1 MDGQDCSAKLNL
13 PKQETRCFGNT
24 GGGLLTSE
32 VSPFRLTFLRDIP
45 DFFFIFCTLFI
56 FSFSFCTRSSL
67 GLELLMARQ

>member
-32 VSPFRLTFLRDIP
+32 VSPFRLTFWRDIP
-45 DFFFIFCTLFI
+45 DFFLFLHVVYI
-56 FSFSFCTRSSL
+56 
-67 GLELLMARQ
+67 